1 MRFAKLACFFCAML
15 MFTSL
20 SAASGL
26 VGGEDKNPAPGEAPF
41 SILSRDAPSVDGE
54 TWSLSIEMN
63 QEEFDNGT
71 VFEITTQICTNDG
84 VCDPPAIMD
93 ITLDE
98 RVHKI
103 SVQAK
108 DDHTYINWRVK
119 ATWEDG
125 NSTNFPQGDWYT
137 TWSSCWQNNGTYG
150 GVDSTWGEDGCIKVV
165 DTPGFGAL
173 LAVSGVLMAA
183 ALIRRD

>member
-1 MRFAKLACFFCAML
+1 MRVAKLACFFCAML

-71 VFEITTQICTNDG
+71 VFEITTQSVPTMECVTPLRSWTSPSMSG
-84 VCDPPAIMD
+84 FTKFQWKPRT
-93 ITLDE
+93 ITPTS
-98 RVHKI
+98 I
-103 SVQAK
+103 
-108 DDHTYINWRVK
+108 
-119 ATWEDG
+119 
-125 NSTNFPQGDWYT
+125 
-137 TWSSCWQNNGTYG
+137 
-150 GVDSTWGEDGCIKVV
+150 GE
-165 DTPGFGAL
+165 
-173 LAVSGVLMAA
+173 
-183 ALIRRD
+183 